1 MWVRRIIRKI
11 NGFPCALSIS
21 TRTHY
26 TFGMKTTSDT
36 SSSWPLARI
45 WASIG
50 IVAVIGVVLVLTLAG
65 WATHGTAIL
74 FTYAQDGLAWCF

>member
-1 MWVRRIIRKI
+1 M
-11 NGFPCALSIS
+11 NGFSRTLSIP

-45 WASIG
+45 WAGIG
-50 IVAVIGVVLVLTLAG
+50 IVAAIAVVLVTTLAG
-65 WATHGTAIL
+65 WATHGTTIL